1 MLLGIRKPSR
11 VAVFISGAGSTLQT
25 LLEMQHQMNVVL
37 VVTNR
42 KKAFGALRAKR
53 FGSPVLFL
61 PHPIQYEWLNQELRK
76 FKIDRLFLAG
86 FMKILPEEFVKAW
99 ENRIDNIHP
108 SLLPQ
113 YPGLEAS
120 VHSWNEKR
128 EVGVTIHQVVAQ
140 IDAGPARLQQLALK
154 QVETSFSEASLFLRR
169 TEQHLLREYSLRWST
184 E

>member
-11 VAVFISGAGSTLQT
+11 VAVFISGAGSTLQA
-25 LLEMQHQMNVVL
+25 LLEMQHQISVSL
-37 VVTNR
+37 IVTNR
-42 KKAFGALRAKR
+42 KKATGILKAKR
-53 FGSPVLFL
+53 FGCPILFL
-61 PHPIQYEWLNQELRK
+61 PNPISYEWLNQELQK

-86 FMKILPEEFVKAW
+86 FMKILPEDFVKSW
-99 ENRIDNIHP
+99 ENKIDNIHP

-140 IDAGPARLQQLALK
+140 IDAGPVRLQQMALK
-154 QVETSFSEASLFLRR
+154 QVEMSFSEASLFLRR